1 MTPTVEHLPAAIE
14 VQCPVCGRAV
24 TTGQSGNTTRCPKTR
39 GGCGTPIAVPAG
51 TTRPPVE
58 LDCYDCGHTW
68 TTRAKAGSTVRCPGC
83 SHPRRVPTAARAEDV
98 EVLPPATPLPA
109 RRPAPPTAPRRAPAH
124 HTAPRDRAEDDAQEE
139 RERAER
145 RADTRRALAELR
157 AALRPSA
164 APSAAS
170 AQAPRPAPAAPAARR
185 AEHQPA
191 QAHGRRFTPRPEAV
205 RGPVTAPATARRRTA
220 AAAFLDALG
229 GALRLRTDAPHG
241 GCEVLDPTR
250 PPEHRACGQLAQLTV
265 QFTDHRGRQTLV
277 HACTTHAEALRY
289 LATTRPGLRATL
301 RAYSSA

>member
-1 MTPTVEHLPAAIE
+1 M
-14 VQCPVCGRAV
+14 

-39 GGCGTPIAVPAG
+39 GGCGTPIPVPAG
-51 TTRPPVE
+51 ATRPPVE

-109 RRPAPPTAPRRAPAH
+109 RRPAPVTAPRRAPALRP
-124 HTAPRDRAEDDAQEE
+124 APQDRAEDDAQEE
-139 RERAER
+139 QERAQR

-157 AALRPSA
+157 ATLRPSA
-164 APSAAS
+164 APSA
-170 AQAPRPAPAAPAARR
+170 QAPRTAPAAPAARR
-185 AEHQPA
+185 VPQQPA
-191 QAHGRRFTPRPEAV
+191 PAPGQRFTSRPEAV
-205 RGPVTAPATARRRTA
+205 RGPVTAPATAWRRTA

-241 GCEVLDPTR
+241 GCEALDPTR
-250 PPEHRACGQLAQLTV
+250 PPEHRACGQLAGLTV
-265 QFTDHRGRQTLV
+265 QFTDQRGRQTLV

-301 RAYSSA
+301 RTYSSG